1 MTNDASDQ
9 FLDQANEQM
18 GAVERL
24 IKGLPGVQGYVE
36 KETRRDADKRL
47 RLYIAKS
54 LSDMQRRLLRGQ
66 QDLLDNSGLKDID
79 RMDSVL
85 RRLQTLID
93 RIKTASYGYA
103 GFFDTVR
110 VKEQQLKALHRF
122 DVAMAQQAAGLET
135 TADALIQAIRNN
147 EGVREKI
154 TELSDEIDDLDALFA
169 KRGEAVVSPD
179 LLLDDEQLPDVD
191 PTLLTTDQ
199 EG

>member
-1 MTNDASDQ
+1 MTNDASDR

-36 KETRRDADKRL
+36 KEARRDADKRL
-47 RLYIAKS
+47 RLYIANALGNVQS
-54 LSDMQRRLLRGQ
+54 RLLRGQ
-66 QDLLDNSGLKDID
+66 QELLDNSGLKDID
-79 RMDSVL
+79 RMDSAL

-110 VKEQQLKALHRF
+110 IKDEQLKALHRF
-122 DVAMAQQAAGLET
+122 DVALAQQAAGLEAA
-135 TADALIQAIRNN
+135 ADALLQAIKNN
-147 EGVREKI
+147 EAVREGIAK
-154 TELSDEIDDLDALFA
+154 LSDKIGDLDALFA

-179 LLLDDEQLPDVD
+179 LLLNDEQLPDVD
-191 PTLLTTDQ
+191 PALLTTDQ